1 MYNMELELEI
11 FDKLDTDD
19 LDTDDH
25 SSKYSGDVIDHQQ
38 FFPSDFSTAYSEE
51 TKQVLKN

>member
-1 MYNMELELEI
+1 MELELEI